1 MQDKIIFSP
10 PDLPGYDFMNELM
23 AKLASMVS
31 SRSGA
36 TAPEDALEGE
46 IWVKTETYLDEDD
59 NELQRMTL
67 MIRRNGADVD
77 ILSEFKADCLLQ
89 RVIDATAEKLA
100 GSLVLRNDVGA
111 AALDVIGNADTATKF
126 KTAMQIKLTGAVSGA
141 VNIAG
146 DANVSMETTAANSVV
161 VPAGVI
167 VAYYN
172 TVAPAGW
179 FICDGN
185 NGNPLSEEQQT
196 ANPNLTILLKL
207 WNNGAALLPD
217 LRGYFIRGYS
227 ADIALDPNMGVSRGF
242 ASKQNDAMRRI
253 VGLERIWPGSDWKTA
268 GNFWAGAF
276 RSMVRFG
283 LGPNTKFGN
292 EINTYLFDSSLAP
305 LCKSSLS
312 TSQLYERLRDMNVN
326 DTSIPTLR
334 DFTDDEVRPKN
345 MALNY
350 IIKGG

>member
-1 MQDKIIFSP
+1 
-10 PDLPGYDFMNELM
+10 
-23 AKLASMVS
+23 
-31 SRSGA
+31 
-36 TAPEDALEGE
+36 
-46 IWVKTETYLDEDD
+46 
-59 NELQRMTL
+59 
-67 MIRRNGADVD
+67 VD
-77 ILSEFKADCLLQ
+77 ILSEFKSENLLQ

-126 KTAMQIKLTGAVSGA
+126 KTAMKLTLTGAVTGE
-141 VNIAG
+141 VNVAG
-146 DANVSMETTAANSVV
+146 DANVSMATAAANSVI

-167 VAYYN
+167 VAYYH
-172 TVAPAGW
+172 TAAPEGW

-185 NGNPLSEEQQT
+185 PLSEKQQT

-242 ASKQNDAMRRI
+242 ASKQADAMRRI
-253 VGLERIWPGSDWKTA
+253 YGQAPSCDDSSTKQDKALFTVSDYGVAKDLINASKW
-268 GNFWAGAF
+268 FQYRVWFDSAGAYLWEYVDGMPVQNKTK
-276 RSMVRFG
+276 RLG
-283 LGPNTKFGN
+283 LYT
-292 EINTYLFDSSLAP
+292 
-305 LCKSSLS
+305 
-312 TSQLYERLRDMNVN
+312 
-326 DTSIPTLR
+326 
-334 DFTDDEVRPKN
+334 DFENRPKN